1 MVVVVNFNVR
11 FYLLRLVQDD
21 SIVRLLEP
29 LHGLLAGHLVRIANV
44 AALSLALAHTATRTS
59 QLHVEIHTEDT
70 GVGIVLDT
78 QINVLLNTKTEVSRV
93 GEVSLHQ
100 LVLLHLQTTLQNL
113 QSLLTTN
120 GGMHGDLL
128 VTTDGEGTNGETGWN
143 VSTSHSKLPTL
154 SVNGLLTRNLL
165 EDTSSLGDSI
175 SRLTNANVDDEL
187 LNSDVSHH
195 VRLFTLKSSQ
205 YSVRKAANLTILI
218 TEWTP
223 K

>member
-1 MVVVVNFNVR
+1 MIPSYVF
-11 FYLLRLVQDD
+11 LT
-21 SIVRLLEP
+21 
-29 LHGLLAGHLVRIANV
+29 
-44 AALSLALAHTATRTS
+44 LAHTATRTS

-78 QINVLLNTKTEVSRV
+78 QIDVLLNTKTEVSRV

-195 VRLFTLKSSQ
+195 VRLFTLKSS
-205 YSVRKAANLTILI
+205 
-218 TEWTP
+218 
-223 K
+223 